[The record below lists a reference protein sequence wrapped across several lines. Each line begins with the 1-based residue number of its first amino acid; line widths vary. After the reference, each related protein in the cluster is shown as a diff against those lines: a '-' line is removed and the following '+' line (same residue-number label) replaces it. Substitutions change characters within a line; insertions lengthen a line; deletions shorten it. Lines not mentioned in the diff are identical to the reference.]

1 MDDTIDTPCRTRFAR
16 VVAVVGHP
24 LLLAGALGLWWTL
37 GRSDGATLATL
48 ASVLAVSM
56 LLERLVPAEPTWRQG
71 VVATLQL
78 AGLYLLGL
86 VVSGALIAAYES
98 LLPAALA
105 GVRERI
111 GAALWPAGWPL
122 LAQALLLY
130 FASDFIYYWIHR
142 AIHRWPLLWRMSGHG
157 FHHGFQNLHAINA
170 GASHPFEL
178 VPIALPLVLLA
189 VVTGAPGEAVGAAGI
204 LLLSNATLAHANVRM
219 ETPVFSALFTCSD
232 QHRRH
237 HSAVFEDSN
246 TNYACNAILWDRVFG
261 TYSCGPVR
269 QTGIGPT
276 QPGLWRMFMLPFKEP
291 DGVDTVASR
300 ARETD

>member
-1 MDDTIDTPCRTRFAR
+1 MDDIVAATRPHLFAR
-16 VVAVVGHP
+16 AIAAVGHP

-37 GRSDGATLATL
+37 GANDIAMLATL
-48 ASVLAVSM
+48 ASVLAMSM
-56 LLERLVPAEPTWRQG
+56 LLEWLVPAEPAWRLSLG
-71 VVATLQL
+71 ATLRL

-86 VVSGALIAAYES
+86 ILTGMLIASYES
-98 LLPAALA
+98 LLPAVLA
-105 GVRERI
+105 GGRERI
-111 GAALWPAGWPL
+111 GAAVWPAGWPL

-170 GASHPFEL
+170 GVSHPFEL
-178 VPIALPLVLLA
+178 VPLALPLVLLA
-189 VVTGAPGEAVGAAGI
+189 VVSGAPGEAVNMAGI

-219 ETPVFSALFTCSD
+219 ETPLFSALFTCSD

-261 TYSCGPVR
+261 TYSRGPVL

-276 QPGLWRMFMLPFKEP
+276 QPPLWRMFLLPFAEP
-291 DGVDTVASR
+291 KNVDTVATR
-300 ARETD
+300 ARAPD

>member
-1 MDDTIDTPCRTRFAR
+1 MDDTVATTPPNLFAR
-16 VVAVVGHP
+16 AVAAVGHP

-37 GRSDGATLATL
+37 GANDGAMLATL
-48 ASVLAVSM
+48 ASVLVVSM
-56 LLERLVPAEPTWRQG
+56 LLERLIPAEPAWRLG
-71 VVATLQL
+71 PGATLLL
-78 AGLYLLGL
+78 AALYLLGL
-86 VVSGALIAAYES
+86 IVSGALIAGYES

-105 GVRERI
+105 GVSEQV
-111 GAALWPAGWPL
+111 GAAIWPDGWPL

-178 VPIALPLVLLA
+178 VPLALPLVLLA
-189 VVTGAPGEAVGAAGI
+189 VVTGAPDGAVGVAGI

-219 ETPVFSALFTCSD
+219 QTPVFSALFTCSD

-246 TNYACNAILWDRVFG
+246 TNYACNAILWDRLFG
-261 TYSCGPVR
+261 TYSRGPVV

-276 QPGLWRMFMLPFKEP
+276 QPPLWRMFLLPFVEP
-291 DGVDTVASR
+291 KDVDTVAMR
-300 ARETD
+300 ARAPD

>member
-1 MDDTIDTPCRTRFAR
+1 MDDTVVVAPPNLFAR
-16 VVAVVGHP
+16 AVAAVGHP
-24 LLLAGALGLWWTL
+24 LLLAGALGLWWAL
-37 GRSDGATLATL
+37 GANDGALLATL
-48 ASVLAVSM
+48 AAVLVVSM
-56 LLERLVPAEPTWRQG
+56 LLERLIPAEPTWRLG
-71 VVATLQL
+71 LGATLRL
-78 AGLYLLGL
+78 AALYLLGL
-86 VVSGALIAAYES
+86 ILSGALIATYES

-105 GVRERI
+105 GVRERV
-111 GAALWPAGWPL
+111 GAILWPADWPV
-122 LAQALLLY
+122 LAQALVLY

-170 GASHPFEL
+170 GVSHPFEL
-178 VPIALPLVLLA
+178 VPLALPLVLLA
-189 VVTGAPGEAVGAAGI
+189 VVSGAPGEAVNVAGI

-219 ETPVFSALFTCSD
+219 ETPLFSALFTCSD

-261 TYSCGPVR
+261 TYSRGPVR

-276 QPGLWRMFMLPFKEP
+276 QPSLWRMFLLPFAEP
-291 DGVDTVASR
+291 QDADTVS
-300 ARETD
+300 ARTREAD